1 MAVEGRSYP
10 VEVRYEESNISEDK
24 NEFSYVDQCI
34 QSIVELHTHEIPE
47 DTLIFLPTEKD
58 IRECCDLLSGVLPGA
73 LILPMFGRLA
83 AADQKRIFKPS
94 QRTKIVVATNVAE
107 TSITVPG
114 IRYVIDSGLA
124 RISQYNVRARTT
136 SLPITRISRAS
147 ADQRKGRCGRIGPG
161 ICIRLYSEEDYLD
174 RDQYML
180 PEIKRSNLADVILQM
195 ISMKLGSPHEFRL
208 SSHLIRVPS
217 GWLQSS

>member
-124 RISQYNVRARTT
+124 RISQYNVRG
-136 SLPITRISRAS
+136 
-147 ADQRKGRCGRIGPG
+147 K
-161 ICIRLYSEEDYLD
+161 
-174 RDQYML
+174 
-180 PEIKRSNLADVILQM
+180 N
-195 ISMKLGSPHEFRL
+195 H
-208 SSHLIRVPS
+208 
-217 GWLQSS
+217 QSSNHPNFTSQCRSAQGTMRTYRSRHMHQALLGRGLP